1 MNSSR
6 ASIHP
11 KISIIVAVYNAAES
25 LEYCIQSLLALDYPQ
40 QQREIIAIDN
50 NSSDRSLEILQQFAA
65 SIRILQEP
73 IRGAAAARNRGVME
87 SQHPFIVFTDADCQ
101 VAQDWLKQL
110 IKPLQEQERVVAVGG
125 RILTQQPANVIAQF
139 SDHLHNH
146 HTAISENPPYLI
158 TMNMAIRRAAFID
171 IGLFDIQMLRAE
183 DTDLSYRLHLVEH
196 KFAYAHDAI
205 IYHHNPN
212 SLGALFK
219 KGYQHGFW
227 NVKLTKKHQIL
238 LFPMHKR
245 IDRYGY
251 MRAIR
256 AAREFILQSWQE
268 KQWATMKLCQ
278 FVFDSGKKLGMLC
291 GSIRFRFFHV

>member
-1 MNSSR
+1 MNSPR
-6 ASIHP
+6 ASIYP
-11 KISIIVAVYNAAES
+11 NISIIVAVYNAAES
-25 LEYCIQSLLALDYPQ
+25 LENCILSLLALDYPQ
-40 QQREIIAIDN
+40 LQREIIAIDN
-50 NSSDRSLEILQQFAA
+50 NSSDRSLEILQQFTA

-87 SQHPFIVFTDADCQ
+87 SQHPYIVFTDADCQ

-110 IKPLQEQERVVAVGG
+110 IKPLQEQDGVAAAGG

-146 HTAISENPPYLI
+146 HTAITETPPYLI

-183 DTDLSYRLHLVEH
+183 DADLSYRLHLAEH
-196 KFAYAHDAI
+196 NFTYAHDAI
-205 IYHHNPN
+205 VYHQNPN

-227 NVKLTKKHQIL
+227 NVKLAKKHQIL
-238 LFPMHKR
+238 LFSMHER

-251 MRAIR
+251 MRINR
-256 AAREFILQSWQE
+256 AAKEFVLQSWQE
-268 KQWATMKLCQ
+268 KQWAILEFCQ

-291 GSIRFRFFHV
+291 GSIRFWFFHV